1 MRHRHLNDMEEIVH
15 KGKIVEIDPQFT
27 TVEIISESA
36 CASCHAS
43 GLCGISEYKTK
54 AIQVP
59 TSAAALYEVGDE
71 VEVVLKATMGHK
83 AVWIAYVIP
92 LILLL
97 VFIFIPLG
105 LGKSELLSALCGI
118 FAVASYY
125 WFIYAFRNILRNEYV
140 FKIRK

>member
-1 MRHRHLNDMEEIVH
+1 MIMEEIVH

-27 TVEIISESA
+27 TVEIIAESA
-36 CASCHAS
+36 CATCHAA
-43 GLCGISEYKTK
+43 GLCGVSEYKSK
-54 AIQVP
+54 AVQVP
-59 TSAAALYEVGDE
+59 TSSSVLYEVGDE
-71 VEVVLKATMGHK
+71 VEVVLTATMGHK

-97 VFIFIPLG
+97 VFILLPLK
-105 LGKSELLSALCGI
+105 LGKSELVSALCGF

-125 WFIYAFRNILRNEYV
+125 WFIFAFRNVLKNEYV

>member
-1 MRHRHLNDMEEIVH
+1 MEEIVH
-15 KGKIVEIDPQFT
+15 KGKIVEVDPQFT

-36 CASCHAS
+36 CATCHAA
-43 GLCGISEYKTK
+43 GLCGMSEYKTK

-59 TSAAALYEVGDE
+59 TSPTALYEPGDE

-83 AVWIAYVIP
+83 AVWVAYVIP

-105 LGKSELLSALCGI
+105 LGKSELVSALCGF

-125 WFIYAFRNILRNEYV
+125 WFIYAFRNILKNEYV